1 MAPKIGDIVETR
13 VWFNP
18 AEHPF
23 FPGKVIPLH
32 EEVRIAKV
40 VSVTETEIIG
50 EVSDGKV
57 SFTKDQI
64 IKIFNDGNTL

>member
-1 MAPKIGDIVETR
+1 MNLKIGDIVETR

-18 AEHPF
+18 VEHPF
-23 FPGKVIPLH
+23 FPGEVIPLH

-40 VSVTETEIIG
+40 VSITDTEIIG

-64 IKIFNDGNTL
+64 IKIFQ

>member
-1 MAPKIGDIVETR
+1 MEEKSLQVGDIVETK

-18 AEHPF
+18 TEHPF
-23 FPGKVIPLH
+23 CPGQIIPLH

-40 VSVTETEIIG
+40 VSITDAEIIG

-57 SFTKDQI
+57 SFTKEQI
-64 IKIFNDGNTL
+64 IKIYK